1 MTAVEAFDEYV
12 DMLRDHDWI
21 ELMNEFRTLVRKHGT
36 LRAEDVAEYLLMRE
50 SGKTIPYPD
59 GPLIFI
65 DAKET

>member
-1 MTAVEAFDEYV
+1 
-12 DMLRDHDWI
+12 
-21 ELMNEFRTLVRKHGT
+21 
-36 LRAEDVAEYLLMRE
+36 VAEYLLMRE